1 MEQKEFE
8 KLMAHVIDSM
18 KSAGYDPLTQLNGYL
33 KTNNDIFIT
42 RTGDARNIVR
52 SLDREQIEKYV
63 EKNLKL

>member
-8 KLMAHVIDSM
+8 KIMTHVIDSM
-18 KSAGYDPLTQLNGYL
+18 KSAGYDPLTQLTGYL
-33 KTNNDIFIT
+33 QTNNDTFIT

>member
-33 KTNNDIFIT
+33 QTNNDTFIT

>member
-8 KLMAHVIDSM
+8 KIMAHVIDSM
-18 KSAGYDPLTQLNGYL
+18 KSAGYDPLTQLIGYL
-33 KTNNDIFIT
+33 QTNNDTFIT
-42 RTGDARNIVR
+42 RTGDARSIVR

>member
-18 KSAGYDPLTQLNGYL
+18 KSAGYDPLTQLTGYL
-33 KTNNDIFIT
+33 QTNHDTFIT

-52 SLDREQIEKYV
+52 SLDREQIAKYV